1 MDPAGALRELQER
14 DLDLAR
20 LTKQLDE
27 MPEKRA
33 ILQIRA
39 KIAEIR
45 GLKARTEA
53 VVHAL
58 DAAIKRHED
67 EVQAVADKIDDEQ
80 AKLLSGRIKSPKELQ
95 SISVEL
101 NSLKRRMDQLETEML
116 AQMQKRETAV
126 GQAAKVDDAQPQRC
140 RSPKGNDVRYGGV
153 GIRHG
158 QLNRFRLE
166 AFRRREHRGG
176 CILEASN
183 PEEPVVIS
191 VDRKPPRRHRVVPLL
206 PKRDGDPR
214 AGNRS
219 LVTGGDDPHR
229 DLAPRYGRVELGA
242 SLGRDVGDPD
252 GSIQ

>member
-126 GQAAKVDDAQPQRC
+126 GQAAKVDAAIRTGEAKEAELT
-140 RSPKGNDVRYGGV
+140 RHFKAGG
-153 GIRHG
+153 
-158 QLNRFRLE
+158 
-166 AFRRREHRGG
+166 
-176 CILEASN
+176 S
-183 PEEPVVIS
+183 
-191 VDRKPPRRHRVVPLL
+191 
-206 PKRDGDPR
+206 
-214 AGNRS
+214 
-219 LVTGGDDPHR
+219 
-229 DLAPRYGRVELGA
+229 EL
-242 SLGRDVGDPD
+242 LGRIEADNAARAALLKALPDDLRERYEAVLGSKHGIAVSILQEGMCSACRVGLPAGKIDTLEHGPD
-252 GSIQ
+252 IGTCPNCGRILIVRGA

>member
-126 GQAAKVDDAQPQRC
+126 GQAAKVDAAIRTGEAKEAELT
-140 RSPKGNDVRYGGV
+140 RHFKAGG
-153 GIRHG
+153 
-158 QLNRFRLE
+158 
-166 AFRRREHRGG
+166 
-176 CILEASN
+176 S
-183 PEEPVVIS
+183 
-191 VDRKPPRRHRVVPLL
+191 
-206 PKRDGDPR
+206 
-214 AGNRS
+214 
-219 LVTGGDDPHR
+219 
-229 DLAPRYGRVELGA
+229 EL
-242 SLGRDVGDPD
+242 LGRIEADNAARAALLKALPD
-252 GSIQ
+252 DLRERYEAVLGSKH